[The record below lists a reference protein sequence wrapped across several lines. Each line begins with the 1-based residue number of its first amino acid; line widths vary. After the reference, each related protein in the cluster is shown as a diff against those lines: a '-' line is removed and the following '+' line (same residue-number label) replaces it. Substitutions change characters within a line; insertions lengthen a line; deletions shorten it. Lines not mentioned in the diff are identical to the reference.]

1 MSAYVIVDI
10 LVQDQKKYDEYKLL
24 APATVAAYGGKY
36 LARGGKT
43 EVLEGEWT
51 PNRLVI
57 LEFPSFE
64 RANSWFNSP
73 EYAHPKEMRRLST
86 KTNMVVLDGV

>member
-1 MSAYVIVDI
+1 MAAYVIVDI

-43 EVLEGEWT
+43 EVLEGEWI
-51 PNRLVI
+51 PN
-57 LEFPSFE
+57 
-64 RANSWFNSP
+64 AW
-73 EYAHPKEMRRLST
+73 
-86 KTNMVVLDGV
+86 

>member
-43 EVLEGEWT
+43 EVLEGEWNSKS
-51 PNRLVI
+51 PGDSRISSLLNRQIPGLIHRNMPIQKKCAV
-57 LEFPSFE
+57 FPPE
-64 RANSWFNSP
+64 QIWWF
-73 EYAHPKEMRRLST
+73 
-86 KTNMVVLDGV
+86 